1 LVIYGGSASRI
12 STALQIDKQ
21 LAEKLLDN
29 YFKLFPELRTYI
41 DNISTLARYQGWV
54 QCPVTNRR
62 YWVEINMIK

>member
-21 LAEKLLDN
+21 LAQELLDN

-41 DNISTLARYQGWV
+41 DNVSTQAKYQSWV
-54 QCPVTNRR
+54 QCPITNRR
-62 YWVEINMIK
+62 YWVEIK

>member
-21 LAEKLLDN
+21 LAQELLDN

-41 DNISTLARYQGWV
+41 DNVSTQAKYQGWV
-54 QCPVTNRR
+54 QCPITNRR
-62 YWVEINMIK
+62 YWVEIK